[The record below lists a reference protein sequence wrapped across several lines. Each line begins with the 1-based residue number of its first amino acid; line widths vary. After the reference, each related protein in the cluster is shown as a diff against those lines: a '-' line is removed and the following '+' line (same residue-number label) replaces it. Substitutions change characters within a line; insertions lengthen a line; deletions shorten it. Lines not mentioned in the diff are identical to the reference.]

1 MPSNYSYQPPL
12 DLDAATQEFR
22 PPEYDS
28 DDDIEFF
35 PDEALNHIND
45 PESINM
51 IKTLHREYSDTAL
64 RGYGSYVEFGMLDQY
79 DADMHGDTTLRNP
92 HTARVFMH
100 FLSATSVSISVFERS
115 QKDHSHFFMDS
126 AASIADQGL
135 WTYKLPLMA
144 IHHQG
149 LLHAMLAI
157 SSLHIAKLQNCSLA
171 PALKHYMNSIK
182 RIHKSAGSQRKRHL
196 VTTLAA
202 TLLLAFYEVMTADLS
217 KWTWHLSA
225 ATYLVQ
231 ETDFAFMSYLFKTY
245 QAQDES
251 ASPLRCD
258 DDLISTIIGRTVSW
272 DTPPD
277 RTNPID
283 SFDTQKYEIY
293 QDLFWWYARQ
303 DVYQSMMSGNPLL

>member
-1 MPSNYSYQPPL
+1 MPSSYSYQPPL

-22 PPEYDS
+22 EVDYNIEN
-28 DDDIEFF
+28 DIDFF
-35 PDEALNHIND
+35 PQEALGHIND

-64 RGYGSYVEFGMLDQY
+64 RGYGSFVETGMLDQY
-79 DADMHGDTTLRNP
+79 NADAHGNTTLRNP

-100 FLSATSVSISVFERS
+100 FLSASSISISVFERS

-144 IHHQG
+144 VHHQG

-157 SSLHIAKLQNCSLA
+157 SSLHIAKLQNCSLQ
-171 PALKHYMNSIK
+171 PAMKHYMSSVK
-182 RIHKSAGSQRKRHL
+182 RIQKAVQNPQKRRL
-196 VTTLAA
+196 VTTLAG
-202 TLLLAFYEVMTADLS
+202 TLLISFYEVMTADLS
-217 KWTWHLSA
+217 KWTWHLSG
-225 ATYLVQ
+225 ATYLIQ
-231 ETDFAFMSYLFKTY
+231 ETDFAFMTYLSKTY
-245 QAQDES
+245 QHELE
-251 ASPLRCD
+251 SPLNCD
-258 DDLISTIIGRTVSW
+258 DDLISMIIGRNVSW

-277 RTNPID
+277 RRNPVD
-283 SFDTQKYEIY
+283 SFDIEKYQIY

-303 DVYQSMMSGNPLL
+303 DVYQSMMSGNALL